1 MKKVYLFST
10 PFCGQCPGV
19 KKQMIAKNISFE
31 EVNAIKQQDMA
42 KKYDIRGVPTI
53 VVDDENG
60 DWTSYRGNQME
71 EMISGL

>member
-1 MKKVYLFST
+1 MIYLFST

-31 EVNAIKQQDMA
+31 EINAIKQQDMV
-42 KKYDIRGVPTI
+42 KKYEVRGVPTI
-53 VVDDENG
+53 VVEKDGE
-60 DWTSYRGNQME
+60 WISYRGNQME